1 PSESA
6 GARPR
11 RPTVA
16 AGQLP
21 AAGSVVRQARTPQTL
36 SPAGMG
42 VSCDHGAEG
51 ASRHRELVPLD
62 DGTVDFAVREDR
74 AVLVDGP
81 HAAGH
86 PMVVDRIGRVRG
98 DFDMRPDRAGAPVS
112 DPN

>member
-1 PSESA
+1 
-6 GARPR
+6 
-11 RPTVA
+11 
-16 AGQLP
+16 
-21 AAGSVVRQARTPQTL
+21 
-36 SPAGMG
+36 MG

-112 DPN
+112 DPNRRPDGGPLGRHERRDGLQRSRFHPR